1 MTILAFVII
10 LGILVFVHELGHF
23 VVARRSGIA
32 VEEFGFGFPP
42 RIIGWKRGG
51 TEYTLNWIPFGG
63 FVRLQGEAGDEK
75 QRPDSFSQA
84 RFSRQLAVMA
94 AGVTMNALLAWVLI
108 SFTLV
113 LGVRTDATT
122 VPHDRYAHQSNT
134 HVEVQVSD
142 GGAAIAAGLRSSDV
156 VVSINDQHFTTTDQ
170 IITYAKANN
179 YPVFHI
185 VVQRASRTKEI
196 IVTPHTDPNLPRYG
210 LGIQNVTT
218 VRYAWYIAPWYGL
231 QSTGQLIGQTLQGF
245 WKLLHDLVVTA
256 SVSSDVSGPVGIAV
270 LTGQV
275 IQYGFAATVQFMAIL
290 SISLAVVNF
299 LPLPA
304 LDGGRALFLVI
315 GKFRGRP
322 VDTKIEN
329 TVHTIGFYGLLLVII
344 LLSIRD
350 VSKFRLLEQIRLLFR

>member
-1 MTILAFVII
+1 M
-10 LGILVFVHELGHF
+10 
-23 VVARRSGIA
+23 
-32 VEEFGFGFPP
+32 
-42 RIIGWKRGG
+42 
-51 TEYTLNWIPFGG
+51 
-63 FVRLQGEAGDEK
+63 
-75 QRPDSFSQA
+75 
-84 RFSRQLAVMA
+84 
-94 AGVTMNALLAWVLI
+94 
-108 SFTLV
+108 
-113 LGVRTDATT
+113 
-122 VPHDRYAHQSNT
+122 
-134 HVEVQVSD
+134 
-142 GGAAIAAGLRSSDV
+142 
-156 VVSINDQHFTTTDQ
+156 
-170 IITYAKANN
+170 
-179 YPVFHI
+179 
-185 VVQRASRTKEI
+185 
-196 IVTPHTDPNLPRYG
+196 
-210 LGIQNVTT
+210 
-218 VRYAWYIAPWYGL
+218 
-231 QSTGQLIGQTLQGF
+231 
-245 WKLLHDLVVTA
+245 VTA